1 MLINISGRTDIVN
14 HYSDWMFKRFEE
26 GYVFSR
32 NSLFPNSVRRYEL
45 TPDKVD
51 CVIFGSKNFAPVLER
66 IHEITEKFH
75 TYFYYTF
82 SCRSAPARRACIT
95 VCPKGYTITA
105 YGKDVEP
112 GVPDI
117 DISMETFL
125 KLSQIVGRQRVAWRY
140 DPILLTKKYTFSRT
154 SAPARRACIAVCP
167 KGYTIETHFKTFER
181 ISECLAGQ
189 FDRCIFS
196 FVEMYKKHE
205 VNFPELIPLTE
216 TEKDVLAEGI
226 GKIAAKY
233 GFILQTCGPEENYA
247 KYGIDTSGC
256 VTLDILGQ
264 ANNLKFRQLKHKGFR
279 KGCHCM
285 ESRDMGALNSCPNG
299 CKYCYANK
307 NAELPRENFKL
318 HDPDSPLLI
327 GHLKETDRLEP
338 GSQKSFLAKE

>member
-51 CVIFGSKNFAPVLER
+51 CIIFGSKNFAPVLER

-75 TYFYYTF
+75 TYFYYT
-82 SCRSAPARRACIT
+82 
-95 VCPKGYTITA
+95 ITA

-117 DISMETFL
+117 DTSMKTFL
-125 KLSQIVGRQRVAWRY
+125 KLSQIVGCQRMAWRY
-140 DPILLTKKYTFSRT
+140 DPILLTKK
-154 SAPARRACIAVCP
+154 
-167 KGYTIETHFKTFER
+167 YTIETHFKTFER

-226 GKIAAKY
+226 GKIAEKY

-264 ANNLKFRQLKHKGFR
+264 ANNLKFRELKHKGFR

-285 ESRDMGALNSCPNG
+285 ESRDIGALNSCPNG

>member
-14 HYSDWMFKRFEE
+14 HYSEWMFKRFEE
-26 GYVFSR
+26 GYVLSR
-32 NSLFPNSVRRYEL
+32 NSLFTNSVRRYEL

-51 CVIFGSKNFAPVLER
+51 CIIFGSKNFAPVLER

-75 TYFYYTF
+75 TYFYYT
-82 SCRSAPARRACIT
+82 
-95 VCPKGYTITA
+95 ITA

-117 DISMETFL
+117 ETSIETFL
-125 KLSQIVGRQRVAWRY
+125 KLSQIVGGNRIAWRY
-140 DPILLTKKYTFSRT
+140 DPILLTKN
-154 SAPARRACIAVCP
+154 
-167 KGYTIETHFKTFER
+167 YTIETHFKTFEKIAER
-181 ISECLAGQ
+181 LAGN

-205 VNFPELIPLTE
+205 VNFPELIPFTE
-216 TEKDVLAEGI
+216 EDKDLIAEGI
-226 GKIAAKY
+226 GRIAMKY

-247 KYGIDTSGC
+247 GYGINTSGC
-256 VTLDILGQ
+256 VTLDILGK
-264 ANNLKFRQLKHKGFR
+264 ANNLEFRNLKHKGFR

-285 ESRDMGALNSCPNG
+285 ESRDIGAPNSCPNG

-307 NAELPRENFKL
+307 NAELPRENFRL

-338 GSQKSFLAKE
+338 GAQKSFLVK

>member
-1 MLINISGRTDIVN
+1 MLIDISGRTDIVN

-51 CVIFGSKNFAPVLER
+51 CIIFGSKNFAPVLER

-75 TYFYYTF
+75 TYFYYT
-82 SCRSAPARRACIT
+82 
-95 VCPKGYTITA
+95 ITA

-117 DISMETFL
+117 DTSMETFL
-125 KLSQIVGRQRVAWRY
+125 KLSQIVGRQRMAWRY
-140 DPILLTKKYTFSRT
+140 DPILLTKK
-154 SAPARRACIAVCP
+154 
-167 KGYTIETHFKTFER
+167 YTIETHFKTFER

-205 VNFPELIPLTE
+205 VNFPDLIPLTE

-264 ANNLKFRQLKHKGFR
+264 ANNLKFRELKHKGFR

-285 ESRDMGALNSCPNG
+285 ESRDIGALNSCPNG

-338 GSQKSFLAKE
+338 GSQKSFLTKE

>member
-14 HYSDWMFKRFEE
+14 HYSEWMFKRFEE
-26 GYVFSR
+26 GYVLSR
-32 NSLFPNSVRRYEL
+32 NSLFTNSVRRYEL

-51 CVIFGSKNFAPVLER
+51 CIIFGSKNFAPVLER

-75 TYFYYTF
+75 TYFYYT
-82 SCRSAPARRACIT
+82 
-95 VCPKGYTITA
+95 ITA

-117 DISMETFL
+117 ETSIETFL
-125 KLSQIVGRQRVAWRY
+125 KLSQIVGGNRIAWRY
-140 DPILLTKKYTFSRT
+140 DPILLTKN
-154 SAPARRACIAVCP
+154 
-167 KGYTIETHFKTFER
+167 YTIETHFKTFEKIAER
-181 ISECLAGQ
+181 LAGN

-205 VNFPELIPLTE
+205 VNFPELIPFTE
-216 TEKDVLAEGI
+216 EDKDLIAEGI
-226 GKIAAKY
+226 GRIAMKY

-247 KYGIDTSGC
+247 GYGINTSGC
-256 VTLDILGQ
+256 VTLDILGK
-264 ANNLKFRQLKHKGFR
+264 ANNLEFRNLKHKGFR

-285 ESRDMGALNSCPNG
+285 ESRDIGAPNSCPNG

-307 NAELPRENFKL
+307 NAELPRENFRL

-338 GSQKSFLAKE
+338 GAQKSFLVKKKGDYYA